1 MEDIG
6 GKWIWV
12 VLLIAY
18 YLYSAY
24 AANKKKQEEAN
35 KKQQQNTETSP
46 KRHHN
51 PTPTS
56 QPLPPM
62 GDIFREI
69 FGKENFPAPKPKPKP
84 AEIKRKQP
92 TLKQVAKEKKN
103 IPSTVTFKE
112 GETAISSDQMEI
124 QKQESEAYN
133 ISQPSAKSH
142 SFNAREAFIG
152 SVIFNRP
159 EY

>member
-35 KKQQQNTETSP
+35 KQQQSTEPP
-46 KRHHN
+46 KRHYN
-51 PTPTS
+51 PTPGS
-56 QPLPPM
+56 QPIPKHM

-69 FGKENFPAPKPKPKP
+69 FGEENLPAPKAKPKP
-84 AEIKRKQP
+84 AEIKIKQP

-112 GETAISSDQMEI
+112 GEIAISSDQMEI

-152 SVIFNRP
+152 SIIFNRP